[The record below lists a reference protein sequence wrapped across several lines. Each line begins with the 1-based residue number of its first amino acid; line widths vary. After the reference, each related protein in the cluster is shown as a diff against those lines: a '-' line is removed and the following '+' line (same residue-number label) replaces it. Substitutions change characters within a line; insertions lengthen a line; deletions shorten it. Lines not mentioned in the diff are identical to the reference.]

1 MDNYP
6 KEKYSKVKIM
16 KDIKRILNRIFMKK
30 SFQSCK
36 NHSLLIYSKFESKK
50 IAQVFYFKNTKD
62 IFLCHR
68 NKIYDNIFLKVKIK
82 ERSNI
87 GVGVVDKGLIKMMLK
102 MTPEERLDYNVKTAK
117 TVLELRNAVRKTK
130 TIRVRKVNR
139 KTE

>member
-1 MDNYP
+1 MRA
-6 KEKYSKVKIM
+6 KKVV
-16 KDIKRILNRIFMKK
+16 
-30 SFQSCK
+30 
-36 NHSLLIYSKFESKK
+36 
-50 IAQVFYFKNTKD
+50 QVLYFKKTKD
-62 IFLCHR
+62 IFLCKR
-68 NKIYDNIFLKVKIK
+68 NKIYDNVFLKVKIK

-139 KTE
+139 KAE